1 MHKTGFFKRVYRY
14 IFKIWNGYTFL
25 CTIMMHDE
33 NTVSWIAMTARY
45 NKNGFLYRGP
55 KTCMQNMEEYIRSS
69 SYDNMHY
76 ENTFLWFAMIVI
88 YTQNGFSKK
97 YLSST
102 PSYLQ
107 NQKRQ
112 NAW

>member
-1 MHKTGFFKRVYRY
+1 
-14 IFKIWNGYTFL
+14 
-25 CTIMMHDE
+25 MMHDE

-76 ENTFLWFAMIVI
+76 ENTFL
-88 YTQNGFSKK
+88 
-97 YLSST
+97 
-102 PSYLQ
+102 
-107 NQKRQ
+107 
-112 NAW
+112 